1 MSASYISMRFEKRDL
16 NPTVAALRC
25 IVRNLDDGGVPPTP
39 GINYRPT
46 SPDSLRE
53 CLVIEYVNDTLGERL
68 SRVATLAEITSLTAR
83 QLDSF
88 EVFGADFVGAGV
100 APGDVLEVIP
110 PNSAVWDSEE
120 FPASPYYF
128 SVAAVS
134 TSERLVLTAPLPGW
148 LPLVSWAI
156 AGKASGSLNGYPRR
170 SGFPAPGSVFRDSR
184 MPTFHANV
192 ADLDAFVASTKS
204 QLDALSASSTSS
216 TLASESYSTP

>member
-1 MSASYISMRFEKRDL
+1 MRFEKRDIS
-16 NPTVAALRC
+16 PVTPALRC

-53 CLVIEYVNDTLGERL
+53 CLVVEYVNDTLGERMTG
-68 SRVATLAEITSLTAR
+68 VATLAEITSLTAR

-100 APGDVLEVIP
+100 VPGDVLEVIP

-120 FPASPYYF
+120 FPTSPYYF
-128 SVAAVS
+128 TVATVS
-134 TSERLVLTAPLPGW
+134 TLERLVLTAPLPGW

-156 AGKASGSLNGYPRR
+156 AGKTSGSLNGYPRR
-170 SGFPAPGSVFRDSR
+170 SGFPTAGSTFRDSR
-184 MPTFHANV
+184 MPTFFTSV
-192 ADLDAFVASTKS
+192 ADLDAFVESTKS
-204 QLDALSASSTSS
+204 QLDALSSSSTAS
-216 TLASESYSTP
+216 TLTSESYSTP